1 MFQPPPDE
9 VASLSVAPVPMTAP
23 QSLDA
28 PRTGAGTA
36 AAQGTLLRRVW
47 REHVR
52 GHVPALL
59 VAVGFMTIEGAALG
73 AFAWL
78 VRPLFDG
85 LFQDGSFDGV
95 IWVGALIAGLFVL
108 RAVASFTQRLIVVS
122 VGLKVTTRLQAM
134 LVRHMLDLDLRFF
147 QDNAPGALLE
157 RVRGDATALQSLAT
171 TALMSLGRDSVTL
184 ISLLVVMLATD
195 WVWTLT
201 ALIGIPLL
209 VVPLYL
215 IHRLIR
221 ATSLDARSAAARLST
236 RLDEIFH
243 GMQTIKLNRL
253 ETHEDKRFESELKRF
268 LRPSLR
274 AQAGLAAN
282 PATMDLIAAI
292 GFIAVLW
299 FGGQQIISGEKTIGE
314 FMSFFTAL
322 GLMFEPLR
330 RLSNVAGQV
339 QASLASVERIYA
351 VFDAQP
357 TIPRPAAPKPMP
369 SGDISFEDV
378 EFGYG
383 EAPVLRGLSFTAEV
397 GRTTALVGPSG
408 AGKTTVF
415 TLLTRLGD
423 AEAGTIRVGGV
434 PIGEIGLEELR
445 SGIAVVSQ
453 ESALFD
459 ETIAANIRMGRM
471 NATDEEVREAARNA
485 SVLEFADALPLGL
498 DTPVGP
504 RGSALS
510 GGQRQRVTIAR
521 AMLKAAPILLL
532 DEPTSALDSRS
543 EQLVQE
549 ALERLSKGRTTLVIA
564 HRLSTI
570 RAADRIVVME
580 AGRVVEEGRHE
591 ALVELGGAYARMH
604 ALQGAGL

>member
-1 MFQPPPDE
+1 
-9 VASLSVAPVPMTAP
+9 MTGT
-23 QSLDA
+23 QSLDR
-28 PRTGAGTA
+28 PREGSGSATV
-36 AAQGTLLRRVW
+36 QGELLRRVW
-47 REHVR
+47 RDHVR
-52 GHVPALL
+52 MHVPVLLIAVALM
-59 VAVGFMTIEGAALG
+59 AIEGAALG

-85 LFQDGSFDGV
+85 LFEDGSFDGV
-95 IWVGALIAGLFVL
+95 ILIGGLIAGLFIL

-122 VGLKVTTRLQAM
+122 VGLKVTTRLQG
-134 LVRHMLDLDLRFF
+134 LLLRHMLTLDQRFF
-147 QDNAPGALLE
+147 QDNSPGSLLE

-171 TALMSLGRDSVTL
+171 TALMSLGRDSITL

-195 WVWTLT
+195 WQWTLT

-209 VVPLYL
+209 VGPLYL
-215 IHRLIR
+215 LHRLIR
-221 ATSLDARSAAARLST
+221 ATSLQSRAAAARLST

-243 GMQTIKLNRL
+243 GMQTIKLNGL
-253 ETHEDKRFESELKRF
+253 EKSEDARFESELKGY

-274 AQAGLAAN
+274 AQAGQAAN
-282 PATMDLIAAI
+282 PATMDLLAAA

-299 FGGQQIISGEKTIGE
+299 FGGQQIVSGEKTIGQ

-351 VFDAQP
+351 AFDTKP
-357 TIPRPAAPKPMP
+357 TVVETAEPKPMP
-369 SGDISFEDV
+369 SGDIRFDDV
-378 EFGYG
+378 VFGY
-383 EAPVLRGLSFTAEV
+383 EDAPVLRGLSFVAEA

-408 AGKTTVF
+408 AGKTTVLA
-415 TLLTRLGD
+415 LLSRLVD
-423 AEAGTIRVGGV
+423 ADSGVISIGGTSVRDI
-434 PIGEIGLEELR
+434 EIDALR
-445 SGIAVVSQ
+445 AGIAVVSQ

-459 ETIAANIRMGRM
+459 ETIAANIRMGRLD
-471 NATDEEVREAARNA
+471 ATDEEVRDAARNA
-485 SVLEFADALPLGL
+485 SVLEFADQMPLGL
-498 DTPVGP
+498 DAPVGP

-521 AMLKAAPILLL
+521 AMLKSAPILLL
-532 DEPTSALDSRS
+532 DEPTSALDAKS

-549 ALERLSKGRTTLVIA
+549 ALDKLAEGRTTLVIA

-570 RAADRIVVME
+570 RAADKIVVME
-580 AGRVVEEGRHE
+580 AGRVVEEGGHASLIRQD
-591 ALVELGGAYARMH
+591 GAYARLH
-604 ALQGAGL
+604 ALQGSGNKTQHQKTSGRS

>member
-1 MFQPPPDE
+1 M
-9 VASLSVAPVPMTAP
+9 STT
-23 QSLDA
+23 QSLDTL
-28 PRTGAGTA
+28 REGAGSAPGQTE
-36 AAQGTLLRRVW
+36 LLRRVW
-47 REHVR
+47 RDHVR
-52 GHVPALL
+52 MHVPVLL
-59 VAVGFMTIEGAALG
+59 IAVAFMAIEGAALG

-85 LFQDGSFDGV
+85 LFEDGSFDGV
-95 IWVGALIAGLFVL
+95 ILIGGLIAGLFIL

-122 VGLKVTTRLQAM
+122 VGLKVTTRLQG
-134 LVRHMLDLDLRFF
+134 LLLRHMLTLDQRFF
-147 QDNAPGALLE
+147 QDNSPGSLLE

-171 TALMSLGRDSVTL
+171 TALMSLGRDSITL

-195 WVWTLT
+195 WQWTLT

-209 VVPLYL
+209 VGPLYL
-215 IHRLIR
+215 LHRLIR
-221 ATSLDARSAAARLST
+221 ATSLQSRAAAARLST

-243 GMQTIKLNRL
+243 GMQTIKLNGL
-253 ETHEDKRFESELKRF
+253 EKSEDARFESELKGY

-274 AQAGLAAN
+274 AQAGQAAN
-282 PATMDLIAAI
+282 PATMDLLAAA

-299 FGGQQIISGEKTIGE
+299 FGGQQIVSGEKTIGQ

-351 VFDAQP
+351 AFDTKP
-357 TIPRPAAPKPMP
+357 TVVETAEPKPMP
-369 SGDISFEDV
+369 SGDIRFDDV
-378 EFGYG
+378 VFGY
-383 EAPVLRGLSFTAEV
+383 EDAPVLRGLSFVAEA

-408 AGKTTVF
+408 AGKTTVLA
-415 TLLTRLGD
+415 LLSRLVD
-423 AEAGTIRVGGV
+423 ADSGVISIGGTSVRDI
-434 PIGEIGLEELR
+434 EIDALR
-445 SGIAVVSQ
+445 AGIAVVSQ

-459 ETIAANIRMGRM
+459 ETIAANIRMGRLD
-471 NATDEEVREAARNA
+471 ATDEEVRDAARNA
-485 SVLEFADALPLGL
+485 SVLEFADRMPLGL

-521 AMLKAAPILLL
+521 AMLKSAPILLL
-532 DEPTSALDSRS
+532 DEPTSALDAKS

-549 ALERLSKGRTTLVIA
+549 ALDKLAEGRTTLVIA

-570 RAADRIVVME
+570 RAADKIVVME
-580 AGRVVEEGRHE
+580 AGRVVEEGTHK
-591 ALVELGGAYARMH
+591 ALIDHDGAYARMH
-604 ALQGAGL
+604 ALQGSLG

>member
-1 MFQPPPDE
+1 
-9 VASLSVAPVPMTAP
+9 MTGT
-23 QSLDA
+23 QSLDR
-28 PRTGAGTA
+28 PRAGAGTA
-36 AAQGTLLRRVW
+36 TVQGELLRRVW
-47 REHVR
+47 RDHVR
-52 GHVPALL
+52 MHVPVLL
-59 VAVGFMTIEGAALG
+59 IAVAFMAIEGAALG

-85 LFQDGSFDGV
+85 LFEDGSFDGV
-95 IWVGALIAGLFVL
+95 ILIGGLIAGLFIL
-108 RAVASFTQRLIVVS
+108 RAVASFSQRLIVVS
-122 VGLKVTTRLQAM
+122 VGLKVTTRLQG
-134 LVRHMLDLDLRFF
+134 LLLRHMLTLDQRFF
-147 QDNAPGALLE
+147 QDNSPGSLLE

-171 TALMSLGRDSVTL
+171 TALMSLGRDSITL

-195 WVWTLT
+195 WQWTLT

-209 VVPLYL
+209 VGPLYL
-215 IHRLIR
+215 LHRLIR
-221 ATSLDARSAAARLST
+221 ATSLQSRAAAARLST

-243 GMQTIKLNRL
+243 GMQTIKLNGL
-253 ETHEDKRFESELKRF
+253 EKSEDSRFERELKGY

-274 AQAGLAAN
+274 AQAGQAAN
-282 PATMDLIAAI
+282 PATMDLLAAA

-299 FGGQQIISGEKTIGE
+299 FGGQQIVSGEKTIGQ

-351 VFDAQP
+351 AFDTKP
-357 TIPRPAAPKPMP
+357 TVVETAEPKPMP
-369 SGDISFEDV
+369 SGDIRFDDV
-378 EFGYG
+378 VFGY
-383 EAPVLRGLSFTAEV
+383 EDAPVLRGLSFVAEA

-408 AGKTTVF
+408 AGKTTVLA
-415 TLLTRLGD
+415 LLSRLVD
-423 AEAGTIRVGGV
+423 ADSGVISIGGTSVRDIEIEA
-434 PIGEIGLEELR
+434 LR
-445 SGIAVVSQ
+445 AGIAVVSQ

-459 ETIAANIRMGRM
+459 ETIATNIRMGRLD
-471 NATDEEVREAARNA
+471 ATDEEVRDAARNA
-485 SVLEFADALPLGL
+485 SVLEFADRMPLGL

-521 AMLKAAPILLL
+521 AMLKSAPILLL
-532 DEPTSALDSRS
+532 DEPTSALDAKS

-549 ALERLSKGRTTLVIA
+549 ALDKLAEGRTTLVIA

-570 RAADRIVVME
+570 RAADKIVVME
-580 AGRVVEEGRHE
+580 AGRVVEEGGH
-591 ALVELGGAYARMH
+591 ASLLGRDGAYARLH
-604 ALQGAGL
+604 ALQGAGNKTSEPKSSGTS

>member
-1 MFQPPPDE
+1 MLG
-9 VASLSVAPVPMTAP
+9 AYAPMSTT
-23 QSLDA
+23 QSLDT
-28 PRTGAGTA
+28 RREGAGSA
-36 AAQGTLLRRVW
+36 PGQAELLRRVW
-47 REHVR
+47 RDHVR
-52 GHVPALL
+52 MHVPVLL
-59 VAVGFMTIEGAALG
+59 IAVAFMAIEGAALG

-85 LFQDGSFDGV
+85 LFEDGSFDGV
-95 IWVGALIAGLFVL
+95 ILIGGLIAGLFIL

-122 VGLKVTTRLQAM
+122 VGLKVTTRLQG
-134 LVRHMLDLDLRFF
+134 LLLRHMLTLDQRFF
-147 QDNAPGALLE
+147 QDNSPGSLLE

-171 TALMSLGRDSVTL
+171 TALMSLGRDSITL

-195 WVWTLT
+195 WQWTLT
-201 ALIGIPLL
+201 ALVGIPLL

-215 IHRLIR
+215 LHRLIR
-221 ATSLDARSAAARLST
+221 ATSMQSRAAAARLST

-253 ETHEDKRFESELKRF
+253 EKAEDARFERELKGY

-274 AQAGLAAN
+274 AQAGQAAN
-282 PATMDLIAAI
+282 PATMDLLAAA

-299 FGGQQIISGEKTIGE
+299 FGGQQIISGEKTIGQ

-351 VFDAQP
+351 AFDTKP
-357 TIPRPAAPKPMP
+357 TVVETAEPKPMP
-369 SGDISFEDV
+369 SGDIRFDDV
-378 EFGYG
+378 VFGY
-383 EAPVLRGLSFTAEV
+383 EDAPVLRGLSFVAEA

-408 AGKTTVF
+408 AGKTTVLA
-415 TLLTRLGD
+415 LLSRLVD
-423 AEAGTIRVGGV
+423 ANSGVISIDGTSVRDI
-434 PIGEIGLEELR
+434 EIDALR
-445 SGIAVVSQ
+445 AGIAVVSQ

-459 ETIAANIRMGRM
+459 ETIAANIRMGRLD
-471 NATDEEVREAARNA
+471 ATDEEVRDAARNA
-485 SVLEFADALPLGL
+485 SVLEFADQMPLGL

-521 AMLKAAPILLL
+521 AMLKSAPILLL
-532 DEPTSALDSRS
+532 DEPTSALDAKS

-549 ALERLSKGRTTLVIA
+549 ALDKLAEGRTTLVIA

-570 RAADRIVVME
+570 RAADKIVVME
-580 AGRVVEEGRHE
+580 AGRVVEEGTHK
-591 ALVELGGAYARMH
+591 ALIEHDGAYARMH
-604 ALQGAGL
+604 ALQGSLG

>member
-1 MFQPPPDE
+1 LLG
-9 VASLSVAPVPMTAP
+9 AYAPMSTT
-23 QSLDA
+23 QSLDTL
-28 PRTGAGTA
+28 REGAGSAPGQTE
-36 AAQGTLLRRVW
+36 LLRRVW
-47 REHVR
+47 RDHVR
-52 GHVPALL
+52 MHVPVLL
-59 VAVGFMTIEGAALG
+59 IAVAFMAIEGAALG

-85 LFQDGSFDGV
+85 LFEDGSFDGV
-95 IWVGALIAGLFVL
+95 ILIGGLIAGLFIL

-122 VGLKVTTRLQAM
+122 VGLKVTTRLQG
-134 LVRHMLDLDLRFF
+134 LLLRHMLTLDQRFF
-147 QDNAPGALLE
+147 QDNSPGSLLE

-171 TALMSLGRDSVTL
+171 TALMSLGRDSITL

-195 WVWTLT
+195 WQWTLT

-209 VVPLYL
+209 VGPLYL
-215 IHRLIR
+215 LHRLIR
-221 ATSLDARSAAARLST
+221 ATSLQSRAAAARLST

-243 GMQTIKLNRL
+243 GMQTIKLNGL
-253 ETHEDKRFESELKRF
+253 EKSEDARFESELKGY

-274 AQAGLAAN
+274 AQAGQAAN
-282 PATMDLIAAI
+282 PATMDLLAAA

-299 FGGQQIISGEKTIGE
+299 FGGQQIVSGEKTIGQ

-351 VFDAQP
+351 AFDTKP
-357 TIPRPAAPKPMP
+357 TVVETAEPKPMP
-369 SGDISFEDV
+369 SGDIRFDDV
-378 EFGYG
+378 VFGY
-383 EAPVLRGLSFTAEV
+383 EDAPVLRGLSFVAEA

-408 AGKTTVF
+408 AGKTTVLA
-415 TLLTRLGD
+415 LLSRLVD
-423 AEAGTIRVGGV
+423 ADSGVISIGGTSVRDI
-434 PIGEIGLEELR
+434 EIDALR
-445 SGIAVVSQ
+445 AGIAVVSQ

-459 ETIAANIRMGRM
+459 ETIAANIRMGRLD
-471 NATDEEVREAARNA
+471 ATDEEVRDAARNA
-485 SVLEFADALPLGL
+485 SVLEFADRMPLGL

-521 AMLKAAPILLL
+521 AMLKSAPILLL
-532 DEPTSALDSRS
+532 DEPTSALDAKS

-549 ALERLSKGRTTLVIA
+549 ALDKLAEGRTTLVIA

-570 RAADRIVVME
+570 RAADKIVVME
-580 AGRVVEEGRHE
+580 AGRVVEEGTHK
-591 ALVELGGAYARMH
+591 ALIDHDGAYARMH
-604 ALQGAGL
+604 ALQGSLG

>member
-1 MFQPPPDE
+1 M
-9 VASLSVAPVPMTAP
+9 STT
-23 QSLDA
+23 QSLDR
-28 PRTGAGTA
+28 PREGSGSATV
-36 AAQGTLLRRVW
+36 QGELLRRVW
-47 REHVR
+47 RDHVR
-52 GHVPALL
+52 MHVPVLMIAVALM
-59 VAVGFMTIEGAALG
+59 AIEGAALG

-85 LFQDGSFDGV
+85 LFEDGSLDGV
-95 IWVGALIAGLFVL
+95 IMIGGLIAGLFVL

-122 VGLKVTTRLQAM
+122 VGLKVTTRLQG
-134 LVRHMLDLDLRFF
+134 LLLRHMLTLDQRFF
-147 QDNAPGALLE
+147 QDNSPGSLLE

-171 TALMSLGRDSVTL
+171 TALMSLGRDSITL

-195 WVWTLT
+195 WQWTLT

-215 IHRLIR
+215 LHRLIR
-221 ATSLDARSAAARLST
+221 ATSLQSRAAAARLST

-243 GMQTIKLNRL
+243 GMQTIKLNGL
-253 ETHEDKRFESELKRF
+253 EKSEDARFESELKGY

-274 AQAGLAAN
+274 AQAGQAAN
-282 PATMDLIAAI
+282 PATMDLLAAA

-299 FGGQQIISGEKTIGE
+299 FGGQQIISGEKTIGQ

-330 RLSNVAGQV
+330 RLSNVAGQI

-351 VFDAQP
+351 AFDTKP
-357 TIPRPAAPKPMP
+357 TVVEKADPKPMEP
-369 SGDISFEDV
+369 GDIRFDDV
-378 EFGYG
+378 VFGY
-383 EAPVLRGLSFTAEV
+383 EDAPVLRGLSFVAEA

-408 AGKTTVF
+408 AGKTTVLA
-415 TLLTRLGD
+415 LLSRLVD
-423 AEAGTIRVGGV
+423 ANSGVISIGGTPVQDIEIEA
-434 PIGEIGLEELR
+434 LR
-445 SGIAVVSQ
+445 AGIAVVSQ

-459 ETIAANIRMGRM
+459 ETIAANIRMGRLD
-471 NATDEEVREAARNA
+471 ATDEEVREAAHNA
-485 SVLEFADALPLGL
+485 SVLEFADQLPLGL

-521 AMLKAAPILLL
+521 AMLKSAPILLL
-532 DEPTSALDSRS
+532 DEPTSALDAKS

-549 ALERLSKGRTTLVIA
+549 ALDKLAEGRTTLVIA

-570 RAADRIVVME
+570 RAADKIVVME
-580 AGRVVEEGRHE
+580 AGRVVEEGTHRTLLDHD
-591 ALVELGGAYARMH
+591 GAYAKMH
-604 ALQGAGL
+604 ALQGSLG

>member
-1 MFQPPPDE
+1 MLG
-9 VASLSVAPVPMTAP
+9 AYAPMSTT
-23 QSLDA
+23 QSLDTL
-28 PRTGAGTA
+28 REGAGSAPGQTE
-36 AAQGTLLRRVW
+36 LLRRVW
-47 REHVR
+47 RDHVR
-52 GHVPALL
+52 MHVPVLL
-59 VAVGFMTIEGAALG
+59 IAVAFMAIEGAALG

-85 LFQDGSFDGV
+85 LFEDGSFDGV
-95 IWVGALIAGLFVL
+95 ILIGGLIAGLFIL

-122 VGLKVTTRLQAM
+122 VGLKVTTRLQG
-134 LVRHMLDLDLRFF
+134 LLLRHMLTLDQRFF
-147 QDNAPGALLE
+147 QDNSPGSLLE

-171 TALMSLGRDSVTL
+171 TALMSLGRDSITL

-195 WVWTLT
+195 WQWTLT

-209 VVPLYL
+209 VGPLYL
-215 IHRLIR
+215 LHRLIR
-221 ATSLDARSAAARLST
+221 ATSLQSRAAAARLST

-243 GMQTIKLNRL
+243 GMQTIKLNGL
-253 ETHEDKRFESELKRF
+253 EKSEDARFESELKGY

-274 AQAGLAAN
+274 AQAGQAAN
-282 PATMDLIAAI
+282 PATMDLLAAA

-299 FGGQQIISGEKTIGE
+299 FGGQQIVSGEKTIGQ

-351 VFDAQP
+351 AFDTKP
-357 TIPRPAAPKPMP
+357 TVVETAEPKPMP
-369 SGDISFEDV
+369 SGDIRFDDV
-378 EFGYG
+378 VFGY
-383 EAPVLRGLSFTAEV
+383 EDAPVLRGLSFVAEA

-408 AGKTTVF
+408 AGKTTVLA
-415 TLLTRLGD
+415 LLSRLVD
-423 AEAGTIRVGGV
+423 ADSGVISIGGTSVRDI
-434 PIGEIGLEELR
+434 EIDALR
-445 SGIAVVSQ
+445 AGIAVVSQ

-459 ETIAANIRMGRM
+459 ETIAANIRMGRLD
-471 NATDEEVREAARNA
+471 ATDEEVRDAARNA
-485 SVLEFADALPLGL
+485 SVLEFADRMPLGL

-521 AMLKAAPILLL
+521 AMLKSAPILLL
-532 DEPTSALDSRS
+532 DEPTSALDAKS

-549 ALERLSKGRTTLVIA
+549 ALDKLAEGRTTLVIA

-570 RAADRIVVME
+570 RAADKIVVME
-580 AGRVVEEGRHE
+580 AGRVVEEGTHK
-591 ALVELGGAYARMH
+591 ALIDHDGAYARMH
-604 ALQGAGL
+604 ALQGSLG

>member
-1 MFQPPPDE
+1 
-9 VASLSVAPVPMTAP
+9 MTGT
-23 QSLDA
+23 QSLDR
-28 PRTGAGTA
+28 PRAGAGTA
-36 AAQGTLLRRVW
+36 TVQGELLRRVW
-47 REHVR
+47 RDHVR
-52 GHVPALL
+52 MHVPVLL
-59 VAVGFMTIEGAALG
+59 IAVAFMAIEGAALG

-85 LFQDGSFDGV
+85 LFEDGSFDGV
-95 IWVGALIAGLFVL
+95 ILIGGLIAGLFIL
-108 RAVASFTQRLIVVS
+108 RAVASFSQRLIVVS
-122 VGLKVTTRLQAM
+122 VGLKVTTRLQG
-134 LVRHMLDLDLRFF
+134 LLLRHMLTLDQRFF
-147 QDNAPGALLE
+147 QDNSPGSLLE

-171 TALMSLGRDSVTL
+171 TALMSLGRDSITL

-195 WVWTLT
+195 WQWTLT

-209 VVPLYL
+209 VGPLYL
-215 IHRLIR
+215 LHRLIR
-221 ATSLDARSAAARLST
+221 ATSLQSRAAAARLST

-243 GMQTIKLNRL
+243 GMQTIKLNGL
-253 ETHEDKRFESELKRF
+253 EKSEDSRFERELKGY

-274 AQAGLAAN
+274 AQAGQAAN
-282 PATMDLIAAI
+282 PATMDLLAAA

-299 FGGQQIISGEKTIGE
+299 FGGQQIVSGEKTIGQ

-351 VFDAQP
+351 AFDTKP
-357 TIPRPAAPKPMP
+357 TVVETAEPKPMP
-369 SGDISFEDV
+369 SGDIRFDDV
-378 EFGYG
+378 VFGY
-383 EAPVLRGLSFTAEV
+383 EDAPVLRGLSFVAEA

-408 AGKTTVF
+408 AGKTTVLA
-415 TLLTRLGD
+415 LLSRLVD
-423 AEAGTIRVGGV
+423 ADSGVISIGGTSVRDIEIEA
-434 PIGEIGLEELR
+434 LR
-445 SGIAVVSQ
+445 AGIAVVSQ

-459 ETIAANIRMGRM
+459 ETIATNIRMGRLD
-471 NATDEEVREAARNA
+471 ATDEEVRDAARNA
-485 SVLEFADALPLGL
+485 SVLEFADRMPLGL

-521 AMLKAAPILLL
+521 AMLKSAPILLL
-532 DEPTSALDSRS
+532 DEPTSALDAKS

-549 ALERLSKGRTTLVIA
+549 ALDKLAEGRTTLVIA

-570 RAADRIVVME
+570 RAADKIVVME
-580 AGRVVEEGRHE
+580 AGRVVEEGGH
-591 ALVELGGAYARMH
+591 ASLLGRDGAYARLH
-604 ALQGAGL
+604 ALQGAGNKASEPKSSGTS

>member
-1 MFQPPPDE
+1 MS
-9 VASLSVAPVPMTAP
+9 AR
-23 QSLDA
+23 QSLDT
-28 PRTGAGTA
+28 PREGAGSA
-36 AAQGTLLRRVW
+36 SAQGDLLRRVW

-52 GHVPALL
+52 MHVPVLL
-59 VAVGFMTIEGAALG
+59 IAVAFMAVEGAALG

-85 LFQDGSFDGV
+85 LFENGSFDGV
-95 IWVGALIAGLFVL
+95 VMIGGLIAGLFVL
-108 RAVASFTQRLIVVS
+108 RGVASFTQRLIVVS
-122 VGLKVTTRLQAM
+122 VGLKVTTRLQA
-134 LVRHMLDLDLRFF
+134 LLLRHMLTLDQRFF
-147 QDNAPGALLE
+147 QDNPPGSLLE
-157 RVRGDATALQSLAT
+157 RVRGDAAALQSLAT
-171 TALMSLGRDSVTL
+171 TALMSLGRDSITL

-195 WVWTLT
+195 WQWTLT

-215 IHRLIR
+215 LHRLIR
-221 ATSLDARSAAARLST
+221 ATSLQSRAAAARLST

-243 GMQTIKLNRL
+243 GIQTIKLNRL
-253 ETHEDKRFESELKRF
+253 EKSEDARFERELKGY

-282 PATMDLIAAI
+282 PATMDLLAAA

-299 FGGQQIISGEKTIGE
+299 FGGQQIISGEKTIGQ

-330 RLSNVAGQV
+330 RLSNVAGQI

-351 VFDAQP
+351 VFDMKPTVLQAAQ
-357 TIPRPAAPKPMP
+357 AKPMAT
-369 SGDISFEDV
+369 GDIRFDDV
-378 EFGYG
+378 GFGY
-383 EAPVLRGLSFTAEV
+383 EDAPVLQGLSFLAEA

-415 TLLTRLGD
+415 TLLTRLSD
-423 AEAGTIRVGGV
+423 ANSGTISIGGTPV
-434 PIGEIGLEELR
+434 EQIEIEALR
-445 SGIAVVSQ
+445 DGIAVVSQ

-459 ETIAANIRMGRM
+459 ETIAANIRMGRLD
-471 NATDEEVREAARNA
+471 ATEEEVREAARNA
-485 SVLEFADALPLGL
+485 SVLEFADHFPLGL

-521 AMLKAAPILLL
+521 AMLKSAPVLLL
-532 DEPTSALDSRS
+532 DEPTSALDTRS

-549 ALERLSKGRTTLVIA
+549 ALDRLSQGRTTLVIA

-570 RAADRIVVME
+570 RAADKIVVME
-580 AGRVVEEGRHE
+580 AGRVVEEGTHQT
-591 ALVELGGAYARMH
+591 LLGLGGAYARMH
-604 ALQGAGL
+604 ALQGALN

>member
-1 MFQPPPDE
+1 
-9 VASLSVAPVPMTAP
+9 
-23 QSLDA
+23 
-28 PRTGAGTA
+28 
-36 AAQGTLLRRVW
+36 
-47 REHVR
+47 VR
-52 GHVPALL
+52 AHVPGLLIAVALM
-59 VAVGFMTIEGAALG
+59 AIEGAALG

-85 LFQDGSFDGV
+85 LFDDGSLDGV
-95 IWVGALIAGLFVL
+95 VMIGGLIAGLFVL

-122 VGLKVTTRLQAM
+122 VGLKVTTRLQG
-134 LVRHMLDLDLRFF
+134 LLLRHMLTLDQRFF
-147 QDNAPGALLE
+147 QENSPGSLLE

-171 TALMSLGRDSVTL
+171 TALMSLGRDSITL

-195 WVWTLT
+195 WQWTLT

-215 IHRLIR
+215 LHRLIR
-221 ATSLDARSAAARLST
+221 ATSLQSRAAAARLST

-253 ETHEDKRFESELKRF
+253 EKAEDARFERELKGY

-274 AQAGLAAN
+274 AQAGQAAN
-282 PATMDLIAAI
+282 PATMDLLAAA

-299 FGGQQIISGEKTIGE
+299 FGGQQIISGEKTIGQ

-351 VFDAQP
+351 AFDTRP
-357 TIPRPAAPKPMP
+357 TVVETAEPEPMP
-369 SGDISFEDV
+369 SGDIRFDDV
-378 EFGYG
+378 VFGYEG
-383 EAPVLRGLSFTAEV
+383 APVLRGLSFVAEA

-408 AGKTTVF
+408 AGKTTVLA
-415 TLLTRLGD
+415 LLSRLVDTDSGVISIGGTPVRNIEID
-423 AEAGTIRVGGV
+423 A
-434 PIGEIGLEELR
+434 LR
-445 SGIAVVSQ
+445 AGIAVVSQ

-459 ETIAANIRMGRM
+459 ETIAANIRMGRLD
-471 NATDEEVREAARNA
+471 ATDGEVREAARNA
-485 SVLEFADALPLGL
+485 SVLEFADRLPLGL

-521 AMLKAAPILLL
+521 AMLKQAPILLL
-532 DEPTSALDSRS
+532 DEPTSALDTRS
-543 EQLVQE
+543 EKLVQE
-549 ALERLSKGRTTLVIA
+549 ALDRLAEGRTTLVIA

-570 RAADRIVVME
+570 RDASKIVVME
-580 AGRVVEEGRHE
+580 AGQAVEEGSHT
-591 ALVELGGAYARMH
+591 ELLGRGGAYARMH
-604 ALQGAGL
+604 ALQGGFDTVQAARKSGT